1 MNAAKDRKTT
11 DMRAYLEGADRRAL
25 LNSLRYTEDM
35 SIKVSPSMMRHIAD
49 FAKKHG
55 VNKSEVIRAC
65 VNESLDTL
73 DKKLTRKARNLAR

>member
-11 DMRAYLEGADRRAL
+11 DMRAYLEGPERHAL

-35 SIKVSPSMMRHIAD
+35 SIKVSPSMMRHITS
-49 FAKKHG
+49 FAKRHG

-65 VNESLDTL
+65 VNESLETL